1 MHFAS
6 ARVLSLFVGVVAASM
21 FMACGSST
29 VQTRDYGEPPDA
41 SQFNPGNGSGGDG
54 YGSGGNNAGT
64 TAFVCP
70 TELRDCAETFTLPDS
85 GYSSVELRGNYRDG
99 AWEAGDAMT
108 KTGTTWSV
116 TVPVPESQV
125 VEYKFFVNGTTW
137 VLDPVN
143 TATYTDGSG
152 NTNSIVNPITCTDYT
167 CTDPPVPPPGVYDWR
182 DAVMYFVFVDRF
194 NDGGAPNCNVGGT
207 SVSNQANGN
216 YEGGD
221 WKGVTAKIDSG
232 YFTDL
237 GVNTLWITVPV
248 KNDDTSAFPGTGGDN
263 HIYSGYHGYWPT
275 DMTTT
280 EPCFGTA
287 ADLQQMVTEA
297 HKNSIKIIFDFGMVL
312 TTTNSSVY
320 QQHNDW
326 FWPNT
331 NPSGSGDC
339 VCGQGCD
346 WNADG
351 LRCWFAPY
359 LPHWNYTNA
368 DARNFSVN
376 AAVSLAQTYGI
387 DGFRLDAIKQ
397 VETSWLDQTR
407 SQIQSQVVANQPIP
421 QRFYMVGETYDFEDR
436 DYIKSFIDPTNAL
449 DGQFDFPMRERVV
462 NATLMR
468 NIGMSDL
475 ANFMDSNLY
484 YYGVNAVMTTWIG
497 NHDLPRV
504 IHLAEDTP
512 RWSDQAD
519 DGKDQNWSNQ
529 PALPN
534 YSNPFERVANA
545 YAVLF
550 TNQGIPLIY
559 YGDEIGMNGAG
570 DPDNRHMMYF
580 SGWTSDQQTLHDRVK
595 TLATIRAAHPALRR
609 GHRTT
614 IGTPTADVWAYSMVT
629 TGDSVY
635 VAINR
640 GDSDQ
645 QVSGMPA
652 GTLNELVTGASVTGP
667 TVTVPARQARIF
679 VAP

>member
-1 MHFAS
+1 MS
-6 ARVLSLFVGVVAASM
+6 ARVLSVILGVFAAVL
-21 FMACGSST
+21 FMACGSSD
-29 VQTRDYGEPPDA
+29 VHTRDYGEPPDA
-41 SQFNPGNGSGGDG
+41 AAFNPGNGSGGSG
-54 YGSGGNNAGT
+54 YGSGGGNAGGNT
-64 TAFVCP
+64 FVCP
-70 TELRDCAETFTLPDS
+70 AELRTCASTFTLPDS
-85 GYSSVELRGNYRDG
+85 SYSSVELRGSYRDG
-99 AWEAGDAMT
+99 AWQSGDAMT
-108 KTGTTWSV
+108 KTGSTWSV
-116 TVPVPESQV
+116 SVQVPLGKV
-125 VEYKFFVNGTTW
+125 VQYKFFVNGTTW

-143 TATYTDGSG
+143 TATYSDGSG
-152 NTNSIVNPITCTDYT
+152 NTNSITTPVTCTDFL
-167 CTDPPVPPPGVYDWR
+167 CSDPPVPPPGVYDWR

-194 NDGGAPNCNVGGT
+194 NDGGAPNCNVSGT

-248 KNDDTSAFPGTGGDN
+248 KNADTDAFPGTGGDN

-275 DMTTT
+275 DLTQV

-287 ADLQQMVTEA
+287 ADLTQMVTEA
-297 HKNSIKIIFDFGMVL
+297 HAKNLKIIFDFGMVL
-312 TTTNSSVY
+312 TTTDAPVY
-320 QQHNDW
+320 AQHPDW
-326 FWPNT
+326 FWPNQ
-331 NPSGSGDC
+331 NPSGNGDC

-346 WNADG
+346 WNTDG

-376 AAVSLAQTYGI
+376 AAVALAQTYDI

-397 VETSWLDQTR
+397 VETSWLTQTR
-407 SQIQSQVVANQPIP
+407 SQIQSQVIAKQPIP
-421 QRFYMVGETYDFEDR
+421 QRFYMVGETFDYDNR
-436 DYIKSFIDPTNAL
+436 DYIKSFVDPTSKL
-449 DGQFDFPMRERVV
+449 DGQFDFPLRKRLVESTIMREY
-462 NATLMR
+462 T
-468 NIGMSDL
+468 GMNDL
-475 ANFMDSNLY
+475 ASYMDSNLY
-484 YYGVNAVMTTWIG
+484 YYGVNAVMSTFIG

-504 IHLAEDTP
+504 IHLGEDTP
-512 RWSDQAD
+512 RWSDQAA

-534 YSNPFERVANA
+534 YRRPFERVANA

-550 TNQGIPLIY
+550 TNQGIPLVY

-570 DPDNRHMMYF
+570 DPDNRHMMTF
-580 SGWTSDQQTLHDRVK
+580 TGWTSDQQYLHDRVK
-595 TLATIRAAHPALRR
+595 ALAAARAAHPALRR

-614 IGTPTADVWAYSMVT
+614 LGTPSADVWAYSMAT
-629 TGDSVY
+629 SGDEVY
-635 VAINR
+635 VVINR

-645 QVSGMPA
+645 SVSGLPS
-652 GTLNELVTGASVTGP
+652 GSLNELLTAASVSGP
-667 TVTVPARQARIF
+667 TVTIPARQARIF

>member
-1 MHFAS
+1 MS
-6 ARVLSLFVGVVAASM
+6 ARVLSVILGVFAAVL
-21 FMACGSST
+21 FMACGSSD
-29 VQTRDYGEPPDA
+29 VHTRDYGEPPDA
-41 SQFNPGNGSGGDG
+41 AAFNPGNGSGGSG
-54 YGSGGNNAGT
+54 YGSGGGNAGGNT
-64 TAFVCP
+64 FVCP
-70 TELRDCAETFTLPDS
+70 AELRTCASTFTLPDS
-85 GYSSVELRGNYRDG
+85 SYSSVELRGSYRDG
-99 AWEAGDAMT
+99 AWQSGDAMT
-108 KTGTTWSV
+108 KTGSTWSV
-116 TVPVPESQV
+116 SVQVPLGKV
-125 VEYKFFVNGTTW
+125 VQYKFFVNGTTW

-143 TATYTDGSG
+143 TATYSDGSG
-152 NTNSIVNPITCTDYT
+152 NTNSITTPVTCTDFL
-167 CTDPPVPPPGVYDWR
+167 CSDPPVPPPGVYDWR

-194 NDGGAPNCNVGGT
+194 NDGGAPNCNVSGT

-248 KNDDTSAFPGTGGDN
+248 KNADTDAFPGTGGDN

-275 DMTTT
+275 DLTQV

-287 ADLQQMVTEA
+287 ADLTQMVTEA
-297 HKNSIKIIFDFGMVL
+297 HAKNLKIIFDFGMVL
-312 TTTNSSVY
+312 TTTDAPVY
-320 QQHNDW
+320 AQHPDW
-326 FWPNT
+326 FWPNQ

-346 WNADG
+346 WNTQG

-376 AAVSLAQTYGI
+376 AAVALAQTYNI

-397 VETSWLDQTR
+397 VETSWLTQTR
-407 SQIQSQVVANQPIP
+407 SQIQSQVIAKQPIP
-421 QRFYMVGETYDFEDR
+421 QRFYMVGETFDYDNR
-436 DYIKSFIDPTNAL
+436 DYIKSFVDPTSKL
-449 DGQFDFPMRERVV
+449 DGQFDFPLRKRLVESTIMREY
-462 NATLMR
+462 T
-468 NIGMSDL
+468 GMNDL
-475 ANFMDSNLY
+475 ASYMDSNLY
-484 YYGVNAVMTTWIG
+484 YYGVNAVMSTFIG

-504 IHLAEDTP
+504 IHLGEDTP
-512 RWSDQAD
+512 RWSDQAA

-534 YSNPFERVANA
+534 YRRPFERVANA

-550 TNQGIPLIY
+550 TNQGIPLVY

-570 DPDNRHMMYF
+570 DPDNRHMMTF
-580 SGWTSDQQTLHDRVK
+580 TGWTSDQQYLHDRVK
-595 TLATIRAAHPALRR
+595 ALAAARAAHPALRR

-614 IGTPTADVWAYSMVT
+614 LGTPSADVWAYSMAT
-629 TGDSVY
+629 SGDEVY
-635 VAINR
+635 VVINR

-645 QVSGMPA
+645 SVSGLPS
-652 GTLNELVTGASVTGP
+652 GSLNELLTAASVSGP
-667 TVTVPARQARIF
+667 TVTIPARQARIF